1 MSFKNRFSKIGSVPF
16 GAAVGE
22 GEAVATIAAVTE
34 GAADGTG
41 EAVVD
46 GTGEGLGEL
55 MA

>member
-16 GAAVGE
+16 GAVGE

-34 GAADGTG
+34 GAADGIG